1 LPPPLAG
8 LRVVDLSRVLAG
20 PYCTMLLAD
29 LGADVVKVELPGVG
43 DETRRWGP
51 PFAADGESA
60 YYLSVNRN
68 KRSLTVNLR
77 ESAGRDVLHRLL
89 ARADV
94 LVENFRPGALDEM
107 GLGYAAL
114 HDRYPRLI
122 YGTISAFG
130 SRGPR
135 REQPGYDFAIQAL
148 GGIMSITGEPDGE
161 PSKVGVA
168 VVDITAGLH
177 ALVAILAA
185 LRAGRGQHVE
195 VSLFQ
200 SQLAW
205 LVNVASGY
213 LVSGREPRRWGNAH
227 PQIVPYQT
235 FRGADGWVA
244 IACGNDAQ
252 FRALCG
258 VLGLEADARFATNPL
273 RVEHRE
279 ELVARLSA
287 LMAGRAVGELL
298 AALEAARVPCAPVN
312 TVAQALADPQAE
324 ALGVVLGS
332 GVRWP
337 FELSDT
343 PAELRREPPGL
354 GEHTDEV
361 LAELGYDPEAI
372 ARLREGGAV

>member
-94 LVENFRPGALDEM
+94 LIENFRPGALDEM

-298 AALEAARVPCAPVN
+298 AALEATRVPCAPVN